1 MRSPLDILSHVCGNQ
16 KQVFQAKKWYFM
28 NHNQAV
34 FVPQPNQSV
43 STALSE
49 NYDEKCIHRN
59 IKLQHMEIWTYPWL
73 AYIYIGNLFWQL
85 GCNCRAKNC
94 GLDVR

>member
-1 MRSPLDILSHVCGNQ
+1 
-16 KQVFQAKKWYFM
+16 M

-59 IKLQHMEIWTYPWL
+59 IKLQHMEI
-73 AYIYIGNLFWQL
+73 
-85 GCNCRAKNC
+85 
-94 GLDVR
+94 